1 MGFIYF
7 LAHVKLFISPGTV
20 DDEGMSSC
28 RKQFS
33 MLFSVSTPTGKTKM
47 PLCSLLPSAFVVLG
61 CRLNG
66 YLNTEPHRGF
76 QGALGILSKL
86 VVSIPLKHIV

>member
-1 MGFIYF
+1 MGFIHF

-28 RKQFS
+28 RKQCS
-33 MLFSVSTPTGKTKM
+33 MLFLVPTPTGKTKI

-66 YLNTEPHRGF
+66 SEPHRVF

-86 VVSIPLKHIV
+86 VVSIPLKHII